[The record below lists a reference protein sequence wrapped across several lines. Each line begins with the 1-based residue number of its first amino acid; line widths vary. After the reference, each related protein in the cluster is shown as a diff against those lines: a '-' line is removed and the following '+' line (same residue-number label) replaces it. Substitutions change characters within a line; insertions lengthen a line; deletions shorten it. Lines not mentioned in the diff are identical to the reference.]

1 MLKFLGIGAQKCG
14 TTWLHGNLSRHPDVG
29 FPGGKEVH
37 FWDAYQHRGMD
48 WYATLFSDSRSH
60 KPVQGDITP
69 AYGFLPVETIRQV
82 HAFCSGCALV
92 YLIRNPLER
101 AWSSARMALK
111 RAEMQHHEASDQW
124 FIDHFRSQGSL
135 QRGDYET
142 CIRNWHSV
150 FGAQQL
156 QIIRFDQIQQQP
168 VQTINAVLDHIGASG
183 MRFAA
188 SDAALLSSKVFE
200 GDGMPIR
207 PSLLPVLHQI
217 YDDRIHSLSDYLGED
232 FSAWLE

>member
-1 MLKFLGIGAQKCG
+1 MIKFLGIGAQKCG
-14 TTWLHGNLSRHPDVG
+14 TTWLHRTLSLHPDVG

-37 FWDAYQHRGMD
+37 FWDAHQHRGIG
-48 WYATLFSDSRSH
+48 WYAALFNGSKGH
-60 KPVQGDITP
+60 QPVQGDITP

-82 HAFCSGCALV
+82 HAFCGGCALV

-135 QRGDYET
+135 QRGDYEM
-142 CIRNWHSV
+142 CIRNWRSV

-156 QIIRFDQIQQQP
+156 QIIRFEEIKQQP
-168 VQTINAVLDHIGASG
+168 VLTINAVLDHIGAPG
-183 MRFAA
+183 MRFTT
-188 SDAALLSSKVFE
+188 SDADLLSSKVFE
-200 GDGMPIR
+200 GDGIPIR
-207 PSLLPVLHQI
+207 PGLLPALHQI
-217 YDDRIHSLSDYLGED
+217 YDDRIRSLSDYLDED
-232 FSAWLE
+232 FSAWLA